1 MQAKFVHETR
11 RQKSFLMP
19 YSIPD
24 FAVVLLLLSDKFLG
38 LNWNDGKDLGH
49 ADASQSITSTASP
62 CPPSMAH
69 QMANKKIKEK
79 DEKILEYVSGS
90 AAAGQATHTPAPSFK
105 KYPTVQ

>member
-1 MQAKFVHETR
+1 MQAKFEHETR
-11 RQKSFLMP
+11 RQKLFLMP
-19 YSIPD
+19 CIPD
-24 FAVVLLLLSDKFLG
+24 FEVVLLLLSDKFLG

-49 ADASQSITSTASP
+49 ADASQSITCTASP